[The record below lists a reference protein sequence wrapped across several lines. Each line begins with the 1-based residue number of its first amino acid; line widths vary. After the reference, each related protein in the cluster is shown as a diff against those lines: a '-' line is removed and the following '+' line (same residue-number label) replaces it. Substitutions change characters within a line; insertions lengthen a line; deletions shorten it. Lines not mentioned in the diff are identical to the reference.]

1 MSRRRAARRRLPA
14 PVAVFAM
21 VAVTVVAVLTVAAGL
36 GIWPPQIAVAA
47 PAATAPALG
56 VEDATAIVLGP
67 AVDSHE
73 KFAAPAAAAVTA
85 AAPKALL
92 RPANKKAAPVP
103 KAAPAPAQAPK
114 AAAATKR
121 TKRSAHTAASRGG
134 WSSAKC
140 STYGIGDGLI
150 GNGMA
155 GGGVL
160 RADSMVVAHRSLPF
174 GTKIR
179 FKYKG
184 RTCVAEVRDR
194 GPFIA
199 GRIFDLG
206 PGTAKALKFSGVGRV
221 QYQIIGR

>member
-1 MSRRRAARRRLPA
+1 
-14 PVAVFAM
+14 M
-21 VAVTVVAVLTVAAGL
+21 VVVTVVAALAVLAGL

-47 PAATAPALG
+47 PPATAPALG
-56 VEDATAIVLGP
+56 VEGDTAIVLGP

-73 KFAAPAAAAVTA
+73 KFAAPATAAVTA

-92 RPANKKAAPVP
+92 RLANKKASPVP
-103 KAAPAPAQAPK
+103 KVAFAPTAASARAPK
-114 AAAATKR
+114 AAAATRRVKHH
-121 TKRSAHTAASRGG
+121 AHAVTHGG
-134 WSSAKC
+134 WRSAKC

-206 PGTAKALKFSGVGRV
+206 PGTAKALRFSGVGRV
-221 QYQIIGR
+221 RYQIIGR